1 MQNLGFDQ
9 ESLFVPRP
17 GTGNQHLP
25 DRSIYRSHGNAVT
38 LDRRLTL
45 SIQQLGSSNNYPP
58 TQGILSIKE
67 GKKGNQ
73 LKKFARSTNASY
85 FKEETTTMV

>member
-1 MQNLGFDQ
+1 MQHLGFEQD
-9 ESLFVPRP
+9 SLFGTRP
-17 GTGNQHLP
+17 GTCNRILP
-25 DRSIYRSHGNAVT
+25 DRSIYKSHGNAT
-38 LDRRLTL
+38 PLDRRVTL

-73 LKKFARSTNASY
+73 LKKFARNTTAY
-85 FKEETTTMV
+85 FKEETITMI